1 MLESFCAGRL
11 FAERV
16 GSGPVE
22 VVGLHGWA
30 RTRADLIRALP
41 GVSLLAFDLPGFG
54 ASPEPPA
61 AWSTADYAELVAGAL
76 GELDR
81 PPILAG
87 HSFGGRVAVRLAAAR
102 PEALRGLVLA
112 GVPLYRPDAGRATP
126 AWRFRAARW
135 AGRHGLLS
143 PGRMEQFRQRYGS
156 EDYRQ
161 ARGVMREVLVRA
173 VNESYADD
181 VARITCPVELV
192 WGSNDTAAPLEF
204 ARRASEVL
212 PHARLEVIEG
222 GGHMSPLTAP
232 DALRAAV
239 SRLSRTCDL

>member
-61 AWSTADYAELVAGAL
+61 AWSTADYAELLAEAL

-81 PPILAG
+81 PPVLAG

-102 PEALRGLVLA
+102 PEAVRGLVLA
-112 GVPLYRPDAGRATP
+112 GVPFYRPDAPGTTP
-126 AWRFRAARW
+126 ALAFRAARW
-135 AGRHGLLS
+135 AHRHGLLS
-143 PGRMEQFRQRYGS
+143 ERRMEELRQRYGS

-161 ARGVMREVLVRA
+161 ARGIMREVLVRA

-181 VARITCPVELV
+181 IARITCPVELV
-192 WGSNDTAAPLEF
+192 WGANDTAAPLEY

-212 PHARLEVIEG
+212 PHSHLEVIEG
-222 GGHMSPLTAP
+222 GGHMSPVTAP

-239 SRLSRTCDL
+239 GRLTSTSDR